1 MNESFERLKKAAI
14 RFFEG
19 IYGFDPLNGVLLV
32 LAAIFLAFAGNANIV
47 LRVIALLLLAAVLF
61 RAFSHDYE
69 RRVRENQ
76 QFMALVQ
83 KPVSWFKRLR
93 SRWENRDTKAY
104 VRCPK
109 CHKQFALPK
118 GKGKLRATCPYCGE
132 KSVHK
137 V

>member
-1 MNESFERLKKAAI
+1 MNESFDRLKRAVI

-19 IYGFDPLNGVLLV
+19 VYGFDQLNGVALV
-32 LAAIFLAFAGNANIV
+32 LAAVLLAIAGNGNIV

-61 RAFSHDYE
+61 RVFSHDYE
-69 RRVRENQ
+69 ARARENLK
-76 QFMALVQ
+76 FLGLLK
-83 KPVSWFKRLR
+83 KPAAWVKNLR
-93 SRWENRDTKAY
+93 VRWENRDTKAY
-104 VRCPK
+104 VRCPN